1 LALASTISYGTASGS
16 SRMEEKNAVLQM
28 LWLEEDAKV
37 RKIVCV

>member
-1 LALASTISYGTASGS
+1 
-16 SRMEEKNAVLQM
+16 MEEKNAALQT